1 MLWRQVVRKGIG
13 LFVSLAAS
21 TITGYSFNGS
31 VIELTIQCGS
41 EVTNVEIDLVVQQL
55 NIS

>member
-1 MLWRQVVRKGIG
+1 MRKGIG